1 MVVSQIVKEELG
13 EFSRYA
19 MIILSTL
26 SLYSNNDEHRDTISS
41 ISREM
46 AHRLAGCLDDNNIHE
61 TTRLLAIQLMGQ
73 GWDLWQKFVN
83 PFSVLQSLI
92 DLLYKNGFVAAEGT
106 GQQLQTS
113 VGIEQLSPEARRIR
127 KEFIKKCRQSIR
139 GIALQNSTLLVSV
152 LSIYIRSQDHLID
165 ARIAALRLLT
175 SFITPTQSPD
185 DDDSDNGALLNDVHL
200 PTIISNVVHL
210 LEPANTTAR
219 EVSATG
225 GVSLVNEITQFL
237 TTALQQYP
245 STLAF
250 HKAQQRLAVALIG
263 THGNAVGGSSH
274 ASSAAEPNL
283 ILGFVYDLRSGTAMA
298 MLSARATHLP
308 IPPPLGEPKGT
319 AATPSPDDIY
329 IGSGITQLSNLVF
342 SPDGKHLA
350 GLLTVPTAASA
361 RGGVAIVVVWK
372 IGFGFMSL
380 LHNISLAL
388 PSPASALGASAAT
401 SPSILTPRTGSTP
414 TRSSS
419 PTRGHSHSLPY
430 NSLSGS
436 SLGGGSGGVPDLVVN
451 SGAGAGAGAG
461 SSGHSSPSIPST
473 PAAVL
478 EDQTNANKLTVYPKL
493 LKAVRV
499 PSGVND
505 KGGAG
510 VECTVS
516 WRSDKI
522 LVLRAGAGF
531 AQDIKIS
538 M

>member
-1 MVVSQIVKEELG
+1 
-13 EFSRYA
+13 

-26 SLYSNNDEHRDTISS
+26 SLYSNNDEHRDQISS
-41 ISREM
+41 MSREM
-46 AHRLAGCLDDNNIHE
+46 AQRLGGCLDDTYIHA

-113 VGIEQLSPEARRIR
+113 MGIEQLTPEARRIR

-152 LSIYIRSQDHLID
+152 LSIYIRSPDHLID

-175 SFITPTQSPD
+175 SFITPVQISD
-185 DDDSDNGALLNDVHL
+185 DDGEDGDNGDNGALLNDVHL

-225 GVSLVNEITQFL
+225 GVSLLNEITQFL

-250 HKAQQRLAVALIG
+250 HKGQQRLAVALIG
-263 THGNAVGGSSH
+263 THGNSAAAGS
-274 ASSAAEPNL
+274 APLAEPNL

-298 MLSARATHLP
+298 MLSARATSLAM
-308 IPPPLGEPKGT
+308 PPPLPSEPKGS
-319 AATPSPDDIY
+319 APAEDIY
-329 IGSGITQLSNLVF
+329 IGAGITQLSHIVF

-350 GLLTVPTAASA
+350 GLLTVPTAGSA
-361 RGGVAIVVVWK
+361 RGVAIVVVWK

-380 LHNISLAL
+380 LHNISLSL
-388 PSPASALGASAAT
+388 PSPATAMGASAAP
-401 SPSILTPRTGSTP
+401 SPAALTPKTGGTPARST
-414 TRSSS
+414 S
-419 PTRGHSHSLPY
+419 PTRGVPGHQHSHSLPY
-430 NSLSGS
+430 NSLGT
-436 SLGGGSGGVPDLVVN
+436 GTVPVPELVVN
-451 SGAGAGAGAG
+451 SGAGAGGG
-461 SSGHSSPSIPST
+461 SSSSGHSSPSVPST

-499 PSGVND
+499 PWSASTGGASD
-505 KGGAG
+505 KGATSATSGTSG
-510 VECTVS
+510 TECTVS
-516 WRSDKI
+516 WRSDKV
-522 LVLRAGAGF
+522 LVLKAGSF
-531 AQDIKIS
+531 FVQDIKIS
-538 M
+538 I